1 MFAVACVYLVVCYDC
16 AVCLVVVLFVVL
28 AVCGAATAIVTVVG
42 FGCLAIVLAGFADS
56 GYGFFC
62 FSFGIWVL

>member
-28 AVCGAATAIVTVVG
+28 AVCGAAAIVTVVG
-42 FGCLAIVLAGFADS
+42 VGLFGDWSCRI
-56 GYGFFC
+56 C
-62 FSFGIWVL
+62 